1 MIVAPVAL
9 LSHMAEKR
17 NLKATEKVVA
27 HNQWVNHT
35 LTVQFLPPPTMKHL
49 SPHHKHSILLEYR
62 PYSRDHSFAAL
73 AARHGVTGGK
83 RVVKRWHSH
92 WNGTVAS
99 LDEQPHPGRPRIL
112 STQEVQR
119 YIAPRIRAKNRSAQR
134 VHYTDIQQA
143 VEETTGKSMS
153 PRSLRRYGEEDLGA
167 RRAQAQGK
175 KRTADESEYTQ
186 T

>member
-119 YIAPRIRAKNRSAQR
+119 YIAPRIGAKNRSAQCSAGALHR
-134 VHYTDIQQA
+134 HPASGGGNYRQIDVTSLVA
-143 VEETTGKSMS
+143 T
-153 PRSLRRYGEEDLGA
+153 LRRGGSRSTSGTGTGQEENS
-167 RRAQAQGK
+167 R
-175 KRTADESEYTQ
+175 
-186 T
+186 